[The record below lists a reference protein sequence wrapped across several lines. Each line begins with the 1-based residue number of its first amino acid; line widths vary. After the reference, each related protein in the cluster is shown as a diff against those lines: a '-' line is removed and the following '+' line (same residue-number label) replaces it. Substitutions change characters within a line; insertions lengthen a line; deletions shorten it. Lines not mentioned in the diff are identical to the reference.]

1 MTQDTITQPDAAPV
15 TGTEAPMPQ
24 FYWGTNETDRF
35 TLPDGVQFFEFK
47 PMNEGAKAKF
57 QKMTNKG
64 LRLNQQTQD
73 ATIDVDPANERWTLI
88 KESVVGWK
96 LFQRDKNDPRGYSE
110 YPAAVDDDNRR
121 KRQIEEILTNFD
133 AKVIQ
138 DLEFK
143 IRIANP
149 WMQSDMTI
157 EGIDEE
163 LDRLTKLRKQKL
175 EEEAGEGAS
184 ANK

>member
-1 MTQDTITQPDAAPV
+1 MTQDTITQPTPQPDAAP
-15 TGTEAPMPQ
+15 TPQ
-24 FYWGTNETDRF
+24 FYWGTDETERF
-35 TLPDGVQFFEFK
+35 TLPDGLQYFEFK

-88 KESVVGWK
+88 KESIVAWN
-96 LFQRDKNDPRGYSE
+96 LYQPDPNSPQGYSV
-110 YPAAVDDDNRR
+110 YPAAAPDDARR
-121 KRQIEEILTNFD
+121 KRQIEEILSNFD
-133 AKVIQ
+133 AKIIQ

-143 IRIANP
+143 IRMANP
-149 WMQSDMTI
+149 WMQSEMTI

-163 LDRLTKLRKQKL
+163 IDRLQKMRKQKL
-175 EEEAGEGAS
+175 EEEAGEAGS
-184 ANK
+184 ANR